1 MCRKK
6 KKVRCLFCGA
16 WIPRLKTCK
25 ETCRAHQCKPKQEA
39 EQRSGLSLACFELF
53 ELCPTTPSAFAAGK

>member
-1 MCRKK
+1 MYRKK
-6 KKVRCLFCGA
+6 KKVRCLFCGE

-25 ETCRAHQCKPKQEA
+25 ETCRAHRCKPYQGAVRRLGREV
-39 EQRSGLSLACFELF
+39 ACFELF